1 MDIKS
6 KLLNEMIKNGHEET
20 NGINVWNMANRSFLQ
35 ITPEISQAFLNLI
48 NFEPYKQ
55 KVFNVEIKLLKDN
68 ISSFLKEI
76 GPESFN
82 LIDIGC
88 GDGSKAREIIK
99 SLNGETKV
107 RYCPI
112 SSDKFLINIAA
123 ENVRGGNFKNLA
135 EIKQIVSDFDKIS
148 DAASL
153 MRINE
158 FQRNVML
165 LHGSILASYEI
176 NEYLFN
182 LSRAMLPGDY
192 IVIGN
197 SIRNG
202 ERLVEIEKYKNK
214 VFMKWFVPL
223 MVLLGFNEDEVEYD
237 ARFNQIRVEGFF
249 KIKKDKKIN
258 HEGREIE
265 FRKGDEILVAILYKY
280 YFEEL
285 QTFIR
290 MYFSQAKFFKSSD
303 DEYMIALCK
312 K

>member
-1 MDIKS
+1 
-6 KLLNEMIKNGHEET
+6 
-20 NGINVWNMANRSFLQ
+20 MANRSFLQ

-223 MVLLGFNEDEVEYD
+223 MVLLGFNEDEVE
-237 ARFNQIRVEGFF
+237 
-249 KIKKDKKIN
+249 
-258 HEGREIE
+258 
-265 FRKGDEILVAILYKY
+265 
-280 YFEEL
+280 
-285 QTFIR
+285 
-290 MYFSQAKFFKSSD
+290 
-303 DEYMIALCK
+303 
-312 K
+312 